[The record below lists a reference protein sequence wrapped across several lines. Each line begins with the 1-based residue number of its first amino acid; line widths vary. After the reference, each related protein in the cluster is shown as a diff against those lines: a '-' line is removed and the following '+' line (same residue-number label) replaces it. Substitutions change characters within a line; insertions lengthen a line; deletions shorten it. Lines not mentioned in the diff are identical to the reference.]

1 MKIISILAIFAASA
15 LCAFAGTAKHENI
28 PYGAE
33 TADAYKSERL
43 KLDVYIPEGKKDFA
57 TLVWFH
63 GGGLTG
69 GEKQYFPKALL
80 DKGFAVVC
88 PNYRLSP
95 KVKAAEAVEDGAEA
109 VAWVFENIRKYGG
122 DKNKIFV
129 GGHSAGGYIA
139 GMLGANPK
147 YLKKYGIKNT
157 AIAGLALVSGQVT
170 THFQVKKDFGDKSG
184 GAVPKIDEYAVL
196 GHVKNK
202 MPPVCLILGDRKIEW
217 PCRVQE
223 NELLAATLRELK
235 TSPRVEFFEIQGK
248 DHGSVADASPD
259 IIDAFISDISGQ

>member
-1 MKIISILAIFAASA
+1 MKIISILAFFAASA
-15 LCAFAGTAKHENI
+15 LCAFAEMAKHENI
-28 PYGAE
+28 PYTAE
-33 TADAYKSERL
+33 AADAYKSERL

-69 GEKQYFPKALL
+69 GEKRHFPKALL
-80 DKGFAVVC
+80 EQGFAVVC

-95 KVKAAEAVEDGAEA
+95 KIKAAEAVEDGADA
-109 VAWVFENIRKYGG
+109 IAWVFENIEKYGG
-122 DKNKIFV
+122 NKNKIFA

-139 GMLGANPK
+139 GMVGANPE
-147 YLKKYGIKNT
+147 YLKKRGIKNT
-157 AIAGLALVSGQVT
+157 DLAGLALVSGQVT
-170 THFQVKKDFGDKSG
+170 THFQVKKDFGDNSG
-184 GAVPKIDEYAVL
+184 NAVPKIDEYAVL

-248 DHGSVADASPD
+248 DHGTVAEASPE
-259 IIDAFISDISGQ
+259 IIKIFIEETAR